1 MHHHTVH
8 VNELMFLSL
17 QKSPAQEAVSDQDP
31 AGESSVADTIRDENR
46 GTEETVSETQPIVS
60 KLKEAQQE
68 SEVLNGSLTETNTQT
83 PDVSVLQREPDNV
96 APNKSCDGDK
106 GTLPCAEPA

>member
-60 KLKEAQQE
+60 ELKEAQQE

-83 PDVSVLQREPDNV
+83 PDVSVLQREPDSV